1 MADGLENS
9 RHPPF
14 HSCRSLSL
22 DVKITSLSPPLLHV
36 MDGRMS
42 RADVSPLP
50 WHLSYH
56 TTCAAA
62 NGVLPFGKV
71 HSGITSRPERRS
83 RCLSLYLTVI
93 SVSLVG
99 ETRAGGRVSTAD
111 MQMKL
116 FKWDRCHIC
125 EREEADCWECP
136 TQNAGHCFVSWH
148 SKRLFCA
155 LKRHNGLAKCTD
167 RNYFCCLW
175 SCDTSFENRYF
186 KWGGFILSF
195 SKKKNKIKITI
206 PLLTFVINR
215 KKKKIILPQ
224 GFRRQEV
231 AGKYLQQGSRHDG
244 KTK

>member
-36 MDGRMS
+36 MDGRTS

-83 RCLSLYLTVI
+83 RCLPLYLAVI
-93 SVSLVG
+93 SVSLAG

-111 MQMKL
+111 TQMKL

-125 EREEADCWECP
+125 ERGEADYWECP
-136 TQNAGHCFVSWH
+136 TQNAGHCFVSWQ
-148 SKRLFCA
+148 SKQHFCT
-155 LKRHNGLAKCTD
+155 LKRHNGKYVLFLLSKIKVSEIIRKDASEMYRLFLQFMIKL
-167 RNYFCCLW
+167 NY
-175 SCDTSFENRYF
+175 
-186 KWGGFILSF
+186 FILSF
-195 SKKKNKIKITI
+195 SKKTQKKTNKNYNSFAHLCNK
-206 PLLTFVINR
+206 
-215 KKKKIILPQ
+215 
-224 GFRRQEV
+224 
-231 AGKYLQQGSRHDG
+231 
-244 KTK
+244 